1 MNWRKKYCVFVL
13 LFSVLFNLSLAAKTN
28 QGLEKGI
35 KLFEEGKYPEAK
47 HFFEGFVKENPK
59 NDTALFYLGKVW
71 LAQDNHDKAIDWL
84 KKAVELNDSSSEYHI
99 WLGQAYGIKAQNSSM
114 FKQPFLA
121 KKVKKEFKKA
131 VELDSTNL
139 DARFALMQYY
149 LVAPGIMGGNKDEA
163 KKQAQEIKKLD
174 TLLGHQAFGLIY
186 EQEEEYDKAEQEYL
200 SAVEKDTSKVDAY
213 YSLGYFYGRIEKY
226 DEAVQTFEKIL
237 EIDPEEMNAYYQIG
251 RMGAFSGQ
259 NLDRAVECFKKYLT
273 KEPGEN
279 SPSLAWAHYRLGMVY
294 EKKGESELAKS
305 EYQAALEL
313 DPDHKQA
320 KKALKDL
327 K

>member
-1 MNWRKKYCVFVL
+1 MNAMKRVYVLVVL
-13 LFSVLFNLSLAAKTN
+13 LALLIQLSPAAQAD

-35 KLFEEGKYPEAK
+35 KLFEGRKYPEAK
-47 HFFEGFVKENPK
+47 EFFEGFVKENPK
-59 NDTALFYLGKVW
+59 NDTALFYLGKIW
-71 LAQDNHDKAIDWL
+71 LIQDDHDKSIDWL
-84 KKAVELNDSSSEYHI
+84 KKAVELNDSSCDYHL

-131 VELDSTNL
+131 VELDSTNM

-149 LVAPGIMGGNKDEA
+149 IVAPGIMGGNKDEA
-163 KKQAQEIKKLD
+163 KKQAEEIKKQNPM
-174 TLLGHQAFGLIY
+174 LGHQAFGLIY
-186 EQEEEYDKAEQEYL
+186 ENEEDYNKAEQEYL
-200 SAVEKDTSKVDAY
+200 TAVEKDTSKVSSFYA
-213 YSLGYFYGRIEKY
+213 LGYFYGRTEKY
-226 DEAVQTFEKIL
+226 NKATQTFENII
-237 EIDPEEMNAYYQIG
+237 EIDPEEMNAYYQVG
-251 RMGAFSGQ
+251 RMGALSGQ

-273 KEPGEN
+273 KEPGED

-294 EKKGESELAKS
+294 EKKGEKELAKS
-305 EYQAALEL
+305 EYQETLKL